1 MMNKLLTLK
10 KFLKVNTIF
19 LIPLL
24 LLIFGLLY
32 SNNFNLNIKNL
43 SQTYFYVIFIGLIFP
58 VIFLFYKVLKQIY
71 TLFFQAKLKIAGYE
85 LHKKLAIL
93 FSIAPLISNI
103 SNAI

>member
-24 LLIFGLLY
+24 LLILGLLY
-32 SNNFNLNIKNL
+32 TNNFNLNIKNL
-43 SQTYFYVIFIGLIFP
+43 SQTYFYVIFIVLIFP

-71 TLFFQAKLKIAGYE
+71 TLFF
-85 LHKKLAIL
+85 
-93 FSIAPLISNI
+93 SS
-103 SNAI
+103 

>member
-24 LLIFGLLY
+24 LLILGLLY
-32 SNNFNLNIKNL
+32 TNNINLNIKNL

-58 VIFLFYKVLKQIY
+58 VIFLFYKVTINY
-71 TLFFQAKLKIAGYE
+71 FF
-85 LHKKLAIL
+85 
-93 FSIAPLISNI
+93 
-103 SNAI
+103 